1 MIHNSELEQFSYTV
15 SHNLRGPVASL
26 LGLISIYRLSLTS
39 DERDNILKLLE
50 QSALSLETIIRDLNK
65 IIDIRHDKFTTFEE
79 VSFDTELTL
88 IKQSLESFL
97 QENEVTIKSDFECK
111 KITSTKAY
119 INSILYNLISNGIQY
134 RSPNRK
140 PVITLITRNHSD
152 RIRIEV
158 SDNGLG
164 MDLNRFGNDVFKL
177 YKRFH
182 THIQGKG
189 LGLYLVK
196 QQVEKLNGDI
206 KVESTPDQGTTFKI
220 SFPAKG

>member
-1 MIHNSELEQFSYTV
+1 
-15 SHNLRGPVASL
+15 
-26 LGLISIYRLSLTS
+26 
-39 DERDNILKLLE
+39 LLE
-50 QSALSLETIIRDLNK
+50 QSAQSLETIIRDLNK

-79 VSFDTELTL
+79 VIFDTELTL

-97 QENEVTIKSDFECK
+97 LENDVAIKTDFECT
-111 KITSTKAY
+111 KIISTKAY
-119 INSILYNLISNGIQY
+119 INSILYNLISNAIQY

-140 PVITLITRNHSD
+140 PMIKVTTRNHSD
-152 RIRIEV
+152 RVRIEV

-164 MDLNRFGNDVFKL
+164 MDLTRFGKDMFKL

-206 KVESTPDQGTTFKI
+206 KVESIPDQGTTFKI
-220 SFPAKG
+220 SFPVKE